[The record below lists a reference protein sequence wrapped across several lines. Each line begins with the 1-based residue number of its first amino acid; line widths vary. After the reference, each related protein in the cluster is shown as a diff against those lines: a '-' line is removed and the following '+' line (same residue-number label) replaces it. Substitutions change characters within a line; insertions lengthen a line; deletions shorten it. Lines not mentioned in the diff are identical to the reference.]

1 MTRFEKPDGL
11 FDHICLIHQ
20 AKMGIGQSA
29 MGGHAL
35 DFGARHADAPIVW
48 AGEEERGER
57 IIGLPAREDTQ
68 WKGRWA
74 EPIRDTVWGCA
85 KLGTCSQLGKQK
97 PRGEH
102 IRPFAALVG
111 RGEHHR
117 PVNLHRKVPCQQPDD
132 DPTHRMSD
140 KVQWGWGIAEGRLNE
155 SPDLLCQGLKRII
168 ERRVIKVEELKPMC
182 SERPCHFPHRAVGAA
197 KAVKED
203 DRVGQG

>member
-48 AGEEERGER
+48 AGEEAWGER
-57 IIGLPAREDTQ
+57 IIGLTAREDTQ
-68 WKGRWA
+68 WKGHGT
-74 EPIRDTVWGCA
+74 EPVRDTVWGCA
-85 KLGTCSQLGKQK
+85 KLGARPQQGKQN
-97 PRGEH
+97 PRGEYIH
-102 IRPFAALVG
+102 PFAALVG

-132 DPTHRMSD
+132 DPTHRMGD
-140 KVQWGWGIAEGRLNE
+140 KVQRGWGIAEVRLNAG
-155 SPDLLCQGLKRII
+155 PDLLRQGLERIF
-168 ERRVIKVEELKPMC
+168 ERRVVKVEGLKPMC
-182 SERPCHFPHRAVGAA
+182 SERPYHFPH
-197 KAVKED
+197 
-203 DRVGQG
+203 